1 MKLLVMGILF
11 STSVMAANQC
21 KPDDVCLSFKTSKD
35 ELSITCKNIESAKI
49 STVIGKNDSLDI
61 HLNGDTGLSDF
72 SAKNMYQTA
81 ELYIN
86 GTKYSQAVI
95 TSRMSNSIRIN
106 VKDNPDFQLVDD
118 LMRCVD

>member
-11 STSVMAANQC
+11 STSVIAANHC

-35 ELSITCKNIESAKI
+35 ELSIACKNIESAKI
-49 STVIGKNDSLDI
+49 STVIEKNDSLDI
-61 HLNGDTGLSDF
+61 YLNGDTGLSDF

-106 VKDNPDFQLVDD
+106 VKDNPDFQLVDN
-118 LMRCVD
+118 LMKCVD

>member
-95 TSRMSNSIRIN
+95 TSRMGNSIRIN
-106 VKDNPDFQLVDD
+106 VKDNSDFQLVDD

>member
-35 ELSITCKNIESAKI
+35 ELSITCKNIESARI
-49 STVIGKNDSLDI
+49 STVIEKNDSLDI
-61 HLNGDTGLSDF
+61 HLSGDTGLSDF

-118 LMRCVD
+118 LMKCVD

>member
-106 VKDNPDFQLVDD
+106 VKDNSDFQLVDD